1 MSANTGNY
9 LTAAKFRLEISGVD
23 EVLFQEVQIPEREIE
38 VATMRGPNDQYDK
51 EIPTKAKLGRMTAKK
66 LVPVGT
72 TDAYIDKWHEDVL
85 KLPRQAYARFAVLV
99 QLAPDGVTPVKAY
112 DLGEIYPTKISVDNH
127 VRVSS
132 DLIYETIE
140 FSVSR
145 MNVVSL

>member
-9 LTAAKFRLEISGVD
+9 LTAAKFRLEISGID

-38 VATMRGPNDQYDK
+38 VATMRRPTDEYDK

-66 LVPVGT
+66 LVPIGSP
-72 TDAYIDKWHEDVL
+72 DAYLDKWHEDVL

-99 QLAPDGVTPVKAY
+99 QLAPDEKTPVKSY
-112 DLGEIYPTKISVDNH
+112 DLGEIFPTKISVDNH
-127 VRVSS
+127 VRMSS
-132 DLIYETIE
+132 DLMYETIE

-145 MNVVSL
+145 MKVISL